1 MFVLSTRSWARM
13 EGVDPRLV
21 GVVATAIQTSAIDFM
36 VTEGVRTLERQREL
50 VAAGASQT
58 LNSRHLTGD
67 AVDLAAWVDG
77 EVRWDWP
84 LYYRIADAMK
94 GAADDLRVRII
105 WGGDWVSFR
114 DGPHF
119 ELALFP

>member
-1 MFVLSTRSWARM
+1 MFRLSKRSWDRLD
-13 EGVDPRLV
+13 GVNPRLV
-21 GVVATAIQTSAIDFM
+21 GVVATAIQNTAVDFM
-36 VTEGVRTLERQREL
+36 VVEGVRTLERQREL
-50 VAAGASQT
+50 VASGASQT

-77 EVRWDWP
+77 EPRWDWP

-94 GAADDLRVRII
+94 ESADDLGVRIV
-105 WGGDWVSFR
+105 WGGDWESFR

-119 ELALFP
+119 ELPR